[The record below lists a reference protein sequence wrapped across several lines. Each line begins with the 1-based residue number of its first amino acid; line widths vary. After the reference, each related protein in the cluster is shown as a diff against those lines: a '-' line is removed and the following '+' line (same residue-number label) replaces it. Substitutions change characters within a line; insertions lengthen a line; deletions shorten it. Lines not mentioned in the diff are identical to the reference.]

1 MRLFCLFLPLL
12 LMSRK
17 PCEEQR
23 KMLCSLITG
32 QITCGN
38 WAKCS
43 YLFLFLT
50 PCVFFF
56 TQSGEPV
63 HLKSHEEEG
72 WDSLLGMGL
81 LLFSQGPAAAGKHSA
96 ALLLLHHSN
105 RVSMRLAPPSVALL
119 ESEITTK
126 QSKKTF
132 SVSPVLKRHI
142 KVWAIRTA
150 RARSHHHLFP

>member
-1 MRLFCLFLPLL
+1 MLIFVSLFDPLFC
-12 LMSRK
+12 
-17 PCEEQR
+17 
-23 KMLCSLITG
+23 
-32 QITCGN
+32 
-38 WAKCS
+38 
-43 YLFLFLT
+43 
-50 PCVFFF
+50 FFF

-126 QSKKTF
+126 KSKKPF
-132 SVSPVLKRHI
+132 L
-142 KVWAIRTA
+142 
-150 RARSHHHLFP
+150 